1 MVNAADVAALV
12 LAALAVILT
21 GAGLWVM
28 FRPEREDHPGRGV
41 LVLDALPAEWD
52 GTSLASLADH
62 DLRLGGAQTELFGTE
77 YWPPRRPDE
86 LGEKLAETSEIAI
99 VRALIAGEDFA
110 AGLDRWAELAMEH
123 AYALLTSADIGIDLA
138 SVGTGLA

>member
-12 LAALAVILT
+12 LTALAVILT
-21 GAGLWVM
+21 GTGLWVL

-62 DLRLGGAQTELFGTE
+62 DLQLRGAQTELFGTG
-77 YWPPRRPDE
+77 YWPPRPGGE
-86 LGEKLAETSEIAI
+86 LAEKIAETSELKMLRAI
-99 VRALIAGEDFA
+99 FEGEDFT
-110 AGLDRWAELAMEH
+110 GRP
-123 AYALLTSADIGIDLA
+123 GP
-138 SVGTGLA
+138 VGRTGHGTRLCPAHLR